1 MNGSNR
7 VFLMLVV
14 LCLWIVAS
22 PASAALFMDNF
33 ESDTVGADPVI
44 GAGDTGGS
52 WVLNEGLAG
61 HVDVVTG
68 QYLQLTR
75 RGDAVGTAYFA
86 DANATGWNVAST
98 TNKVVT
104 FSTKL
109 QAASDSADS
118 MLLVFSSTGIAAPP
132 AALDMFDIY
141 FAPTG
146 IIHFYDR
153 AGGSWSNP
161 TFGYTLGAWHDVS
174 VTLDTTART
183 FQLQVD
189 SNTDIVRSWTG
200 ASHQLGTVT
209 LAAGGPGAEG
219 LFDNVGLVP
228 EPTSLALLATGLLGL
243 LAYAWRKRK

>member
-7 VFLMLVV
+7 VFLMLFV

-33 ESDTVGADPVI
+33 ESDTVDTDPVI

-52 WVLNEGLAG
+52 WVVNEDIAG
-61 HVDVVTG
+61 HVNVVAG

-75 RGDAVGTAYFA
+75 RGDTETHPA
-86 DANATGWNVAST
+86 DAHATGWNVAST

-118 MLLVFSSTGIAAPP
+118 MLLVFSSTGITEHP

-141 FAPTG
+141 FATDG
-146 IIHFYDR
+146 VIHFYDR
-153 AGGSWSNP
+153 AGNDWSNP
-161 TFGYTLGAWHDVS
+161 TFGYTLGAWHDVA

-189 SNTDIVRSWTG
+189 SNTDIARSWTG
-200 ASHQLGTVT
+200 PSHQLGTVT